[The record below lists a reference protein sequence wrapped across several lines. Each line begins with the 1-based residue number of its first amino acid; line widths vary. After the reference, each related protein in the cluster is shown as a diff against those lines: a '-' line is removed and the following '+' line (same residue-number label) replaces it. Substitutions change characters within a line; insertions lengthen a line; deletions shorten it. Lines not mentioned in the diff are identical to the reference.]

1 MEELVPLII
10 VLLLLAMIFGL
21 ALFVSQVQ
29 PMKALVHTLAYDC
42 ARAGVATLNAGRG
55 LTQAGATAVEAASMG
70 TYYNPA
76 GLHVETYPSTVWGRG
91 QVFVC
96 EVHYNVRTD
105 HLPMVSWFYAGG
117 YVPLSARA
125 SMTIEP
131 YQARWGGEAP

>member
-1 MEELVPLII
+1 MEELVPLIM
-10 VLLLLAMIFGL
+10 VLLLLAMVFGL
-21 ALFVSQVQ
+21 VLFVSQVQ

-55 LTQAGATAVEAASMG
+55 LAQAGETALEAASMG
-70 TYYNPA
+70 LYYNPA
-76 GLHVETYPSTVWGRG
+76 GLYVEAYPDTVWGRG

-105 HLPMVSWFYAGG
+105 HLPMVGWFYPEG
-117 YVPLSARA
+117 YVPLRSQV

-131 YQARWGGEAP
+131 YQARWGETD